1 MALNLESVGKT
12 TDALTH
18 EYSWKDAVLY
28 ALGCGATKKD
38 ELDFLFEGSVPGAG
52 PKVLPTYAVVPTF
65 PVCAELFAMTGGDM
79 LGVVHGSQSVTL
91 HKPFAPA
98 GKLTTIGKVE
108 GVYDLK
114 RMAQAFFTTE
124 TRDESGELLCETKWG
139 IIFRL
144 DGGFDGPRPPKTE
157 KHRTPEREPDFV
169 VEEKTSPE
177 QALLYRLSGD
187 FNPLHADPAIG
198 EKAGFGQPILHGL
211 CTFGFAGRAVIAKC
225 CDGDPGRLASL
236 SGQFRRP
243 VWPGDTLITSGW
255 REEDRVILQTRT
267 AERPDEMSFTNAQAT
282 LR

>member
-1 MALNLESVGKT
+1 MALNLDSVGKPT
-12 TDALTH
+12 NALHH
-18 EYSWKDAVLY
+18 EYTWQDAVLY
-28 ALGCGATKKD
+28 ALGCGATKKT
-38 ELDFLFEGSVPGAG
+38 ELDFLFEGRG

-65 PVCAELFAMTGGDM
+65 PVCAELFEMTGGDM

-91 HKPFAPA
+91 HKPFAPSA
-98 GKLTTIGKVE
+98 KLTTVGKVK

-114 RMAQAFFTTE
+114 RMAQAVFTTE
-124 TRDESGELLCETKWG
+124 TRDEGGELLCETEWG

-144 DGGFDGPRPPKTE
+144 DGGFDGPRPPKTP
-157 KHRTPEREPDFV
+157 KHRTPERDPDFV

-187 FNPLHADPAIG
+187 LNPLHADPAIG
-198 EKAGFGQPILHGL
+198 EKAGFGEPILHGL
-211 CTFGFAGRAVIAKC
+211 CTFGYAGRAVVAEC
-225 CDGDPGRLASL
+225 CDGDPSKLLSL

-255 REEDRVILQTRT
+255 HEEGRIILQTRT

>member
-1 MALNLESVGKT
+1 MALNLDSVGKT
-12 TDALTH
+12 TAALTH
-18 EYSWKDAVLY
+18 EYTWKDAVLY
-28 ALGCGATKKD
+28 ALGCGATKET
-38 ELDFLFEGSVPGAG
+38 ELDFLFEGSDGAG

-65 PVCAELFAMTGGDM
+65 PVCAELFKMTGGDM
-79 LGVVHGSQSVTL
+79 LGVVHGSRAITL
-91 HKPFAPA
+91 HKPFTPA
-98 GKLTTIGKVE
+98 GKLTTVGKVE

-114 RMAQAFFTTE
+114 RMAQAVFTTE
-124 TRDESGELLCETKWG
+124 TRDESNELVCETEWG

-144 DGGFDGPRPPKTE
+144 DGGFDGPRPPKTD

-187 FNPLHADPAIG
+187 LNPLHADPAIG

-211 CTFGFAGRAVIAKC
+211 CTFGYAGRAVIAEC
-225 CDGDPGRLASL
+225 CDGDPAKLATL

-255 REEDRVILQTRT
+255 REEGRVILQTRT